1 MSFLNWLAAKF
12 QASTPALSTS
22 EGSVE
27 CASPSGKHVMRWVE
41 WGDPANKDVLICVHG
56 VSRQG
61 RDFDVLARA
70 MRDRYRV
77 ICPDIAGRGRS
88 DWLKVAAEYAVPQY
102 AADCMSMIRSLG
114 PLKRVDWVGTS
125 MGGLIGM
132 GIASQPG
139 SPITKLLLNDVG
151 PVIQGLALGRIGDY
165 LGADIRFKSVEDGIA
180 YLKSISASFGPH
192 SDAQWRAF
200 SLPML
205 VEREE
210 PGENGSTKF
219 WRLHYDPSI
228 GENFRTMAKFN
239 PTGADMLLWEFYDPI
254 RCDTMV
260 VRGAE
265 SDLLSREVFE
275 EMARRGPKARSVEIA
290 GVGHAPT
297 LVQADQVA
305 IVREFLLD
313 RTRSD

>member
-1 MSFLNWLAAKF
+1 
-12 QASTPALSTS
+12 
-22 EGSVE
+22 
-27 CASPSGKHVMRWVE
+27 MRWAE
-41 WGDPANKDVLICVHG
+41 WGRPENKDVLICVHG

-70 MRDRYRV
+70 MSDRYRV

-88 DWLKVAAEYAVPQY
+88 DWLKNSAEYSVPQY
-102 AADCMSMIRSLG
+102 AADCLALVRSLG
-114 PLKRVDWVGTS
+114 QVDRVDWVGTS

-151 PVIQGLALGRIGDY
+151 PVVQGLALGRIGEY
-165 LGADIRFKSVEDGIA
+165 LGANIRFNTVDDGIA

-192 SDAQWRAF
+192 SNEQWRAL

-205 VEREE
+205 VAREE
-210 PGENGSTKF
+210 ATDSGSRAF

-228 GENFRTMAKFN
+228 GDNFRTMAKFN
-239 PTGADMLLWEFYDPI
+239 PSGADMLLWEFYDPI
-254 RCDTMV
+254 HCDTLV
-260 VRGAE
+260 IRGAE
-265 SDLLSREVFE
+265 SDLLSRDVLI
-275 EMARRGPKARSVEIA
+275 EMTRRGPKARTVEVA

-297 LVQADQVA
+297 LVQPDQVA
-305 IVREFLLD
+305 IVREFLMN
-313 RTRSD
+313 RSVNGSGARRS